1 MEAIFIGTLDGI
13 YKIVPAGGG
22 WKIAGQ
28 DLAGAEVNCLAISP
42 GRRNVGYAGLRGRQR
57 DDNRAESRHLHS
69 VDCSVGFRFPLNASS
84 SGKVFLAHYGA
95 GRAPETLPGGM
106 LPTIHW

>member
-28 DLAGAEVNCLAISP
+28 DLTGAEVNCLAISP
-42 GRRNVGYAGLRGRQR
+42 GRRNVVYAGLRGGSR
-57 DDNRAESRHLHS
+57 DDSERPGEES
-69 VDCSVGFRFPLNASS
+69 PL
-84 SGKVFLAHYGA
+84 
-95 GRAPETLPGGM
+95 T
-106 LPTIHW
+106 

>member
-13 YKIVPAGGG
+13 YKIVPAGGR

-42 GRRNVGYAGLRGRQR
+42 DRRNVIYAGLRGGRR
-57 DDNRAESRHLHS
+57 DDNDR
-69 VDCSVGFRFPLNASS
+69 
-84 SGKVFLAHYGA
+84 
-95 GRAPETLPGGM
+95 PGGRSP
-106 LPTIHW
+106 LTSS

>member
-28 DLAGAEVNCLAISP
+28 DLAGSSQ
-42 GRRNVGYAGLRGRQR
+42 RGLRRFARQ
-57 DDNRAESRHLHS
+57 AER
-69 VDCSVGFRFPLNASS
+69 R
-84 SGKVFLAHYGA
+84 
-95 GRAPETLPGGM
+95 
-106 LPTIHW
+106 